1 MHIFVAIACF
11 VGAAVAAPSGGYEV
25 AAVDSYS
32 IPRYEF
38 NYAVNDP
45 HTGDNKKQSEVR
57 DGDVVK
63 GSYSLTEPDG
73 TLRVVDYSAD
83 SVRGFNAVVKRVG
96 NAIHPQTIQAPV
108 ISKQYI
114 QPVYEQIAPIAAPIY
129 GKAIS
134 YSSNILNLGGL
145 NKGWELNNGLG
156 LSGLGLSG
164 LGISGL
170 GLNGYELKNGLG
182 LDNGL
187 GLTNSWGLD
196 SGLGLK
202 ESYNLGLGYGG
213 WKH

>member
-25 AAVDSYS
+25 AAVDSHS

-38 NYAVNDP
+38 NYAVKDP
-45 HTGDNKKQSEVR
+45 QTGDNKAQTEVR

-96 NAIHPQTIQAPV
+96 NAVHPQTIQAPV
-108 ISKQYI
+108 ISKQII
-114 QPVYEQIAPIAAPIY
+114 QPVYEQIAPIAAPIH
-129 GKAIS
+129 GNAFS
-134 YSSNILNLGGL
+134 YSSNVLNLGS
-145 NKGWELNNGLG
+145 LNNGLG
-156 LSGLGLSG
+156 LHY
-164 LGISGL
+164 GL
-170 GLNGYELKNGLG
+170 GLNNGLELNNGFG
-182 LDNGL
+182 LNDGL
-187 GLTNSWGLD
+187 ALNDGWGLD

-202 ESYNLGLGYGG
+202 GSLDLGHGYGG
-213 WKH
+213 YKH